1 MGKWNKRLVFAKQ
14 ILKRLNSTRVKLFIV
29 VLGIYLYFISGFH
42 SANEWS
48 RHSLIQAIV
57 EEQTFVID
65 GYVKDWRD
73 VSYYNGHYY
82 SDKPPGLSFVGVPI
96 YFTAKFLIEWWRIR
110 YLLISLIAIV
120 SALSVILVYEIS
132 GFLGGNKTSKLL
144 TALTYAFG
152 TITWVYSKT
161 FFAHGF
167 SAFLILLSIYC
178 ARLFIQENK
187 KTFIFLSGVAMGYS
201 FLVEYPNLLLLVP
214 FLFYFIF
221 YNTKK
226 EIIYFSVP
234 VALFLMILGIYHYV
248 CFESPFITPY
258 ISHTSEGNMQG
269 ISTFS
274 NPVHIGLYGLLF
286 SPYRGL
292 FYLSPI
298 LLLSP
303 FGFFS
308 LYKKYKPETVLFLS
322 SFIIINLFYSVFIH
336 WHGGACYG
344 PRYLLNVIPVFTLP
358 LFQVIEKYKDQRRFF
373 VLFFILMGY
382 SIFANA
388 MGVLADYHVDQ
399 GIENPLLHNLMY
411 LLNGGGIDSRLFF
424 ISPLT
429 ILFPIVLIL
438 ICIVPTVV
446 RRLHAKRN

>member
-1 MGKWNKRLVFAKQ
+1 MGRWNKRLVFAKK
-14 ILKRLNSTRVKLFIV
+14 ILKRINSTRFKIFIV

-57 EEQTFVID
+57 EDQTFFID
-65 GYVKDWRD
+65 GYVMDWRD

-96 YFTAKFLIEWWRIR
+96 YFVAQFLIEWWRIR
-110 YLLISLIAIV
+110 YLLISLIAVV
-120 SALSVILVYEIS
+120 SALSVVLVYELP
-132 GFLGGNKTSKLL
+132 GFLGGNETSKLL

-152 TITWVYSKT
+152 TIAWVYSKT

-167 SAFLILLSIYC
+167 SAFLLLLSVFC
-178 ARLFIQENK
+178 TCLFVKENK
-187 KTFIFLSGVAMGYS
+187 TKFIFFSGVAMGYS
-201 FLVEYPNLLLLVP
+201 ILVEYQNLLLLVP
-214 FLFYFIF
+214 FLLYFVF

-248 CFESPFITPY
+248 CFGSPFITPY
-258 ISHTSEGNMQG
+258 ISHTSEGNMQD

-292 FYLSPI
+292 FFLSPI

-303 FGFFS
+303 FGFFF
-308 LYKKYKPETVLFLS
+308 LYRKYKPETVLFLS
-322 SFIIINLFYSVFIH
+322 SFIIFNLFHSMFIY

-344 PRYLLNVIPVFTLP
+344 PRYLLNVVPFFTLP
-358 LFQVIEKYKDQRRFF
+358 LFQVIEQYKDQSRFF
-373 VLFFILMGY
+373 ILFFILMGY

-388 MGVLADYHVDQ
+388 MGVLADYHVDR
-399 GIENPLLHNLMY
+399 GIENPLLHNLVF
-411 LLNGGGIDSRLFF
+411 LWNGGMIDSTFF
-424 ISPLT
+424 SISPFT
-429 ILFPIVLIL
+429 IVFPLIL
-438 ICIVPTVV
+438 IFTCITPTII
-446 RRLHAKRN
+446 RHF